1 MIENSDNKKDFKDKL
16 NNFYK
21 GNKKKIIFLLLAL
34 TLVILSIIFLQYK
47 NDQKNSLIAE
57 KYVQAGIYLSSN
69 NSNDAKLLYEEIILS
84 KNKFYSILAL
94 NIIIEKKLS
103 NAEEKIIKYFDLL
116 EKSNLSKANKD
127 LLILKKGLYLLKVS
141 DTEEGYDLLKSLI
154 EKNSNLK
161 TIAEELLSK

>member
-1 MIENSDNKKDFKDKL
+1 M
-16 NNFYK
+16 
-21 GNKKKIIFLLLAL
+21 LLAL

-94 NIIIEKKLS
+94 NIFCLTII
-103 NAEEKIIKYFDLL
+103 LL
-116 EKSNLSKANKD
+116 LN
-127 LLILKKGLYLLKVS
+127 I
-141 DTEEGYDLLKSLI
+141 
-154 EKNSNLK
+154 NSH
-161 TIAEELLSK
+161 TF